1 MSNNIPPNNPFSLD
15 QLSDYHS
22 DAIVSL
28 NKKNELIV
36 HNGILPCLGYRIWAY
51 FHPQEVKDLQAA
63 VQGKIQEKFLGKHPL
78 MRHFINIPKIITSTK
93 GNWRIRK
100 IQKIKTDI
108 DEKTSELQEK
118 TSELQE
124 KISELQEKIKANLT
138 PEEEKWITPLLLT
151 FEKRLLHQMKAK
163 KGNELQFLH
172 YALVYALVLEKSYCE
187 LEKFLQEKEK
197 LNFPSLSE
205 KLEYLYYKEFPDDRP
220 EKI

>member
-36 HNGILPCLGYRIWAY
+36 HNGILPRLGYRIWAY

-63 VQGKIQEKFLGKHPL
+63 VQGKIQEKFLGKHLL

-118 TSELQE
+118 
-124 KISELQEKIKANLT
+124 IKANLT
-138 PEEEKWITPLLLT
+138 PEEKKWITPLLLT
-151 FEKRLLHQMKAK
+151 FERRLLHQMKVK
-163 KGNELQFLH
+163 EGNKLH
-172 YALVYALVLEKSYCE
+172 PLHYALVLEKSYRDLKSF
-187 LEKFLQEKEK
+187 LEEEENRTFT
-197 LNFPSLSE
+197 SLSK
-205 KLEYLYYKEFPDDRP
+205 KLEDLYYEEFPDDRP